1 MNNTPLPDEFINDIA
16 SRASRKI
23 PGAQL
28 TVSVSI
34 LNGSRDNLATDYNGQ
49 PPAYTSLSDVEIEDA
64 YFKHLQYIVDALNP
78 DYLVMTIEVN
88 ELLKNAPEKWDGYK
102 ALAQNLRPRLELEY
116 PNLFITE
123 SFTLHNFY
131 NADVSDPQAFIAEL
145 STYMN
150 SLDLVAIS
158 FYPFFSQLNNVD
170 GFQNAFD
177 FLHSEI
183 EKPIVFAETSH
194 LSENLDV
201 EGFDLFIPGNE
212 AEQRQYLET
221 LLINAQENN
230 YEYVIWWTHRDY
242 NELWETFPPEIQDLG
257 ALWLSNGIVNEDG
270 QVKLAYGSW
279 SKALTK

>member
-28 TVSVSI
+28 TLSVSI

-49 PPAYTSLSDVEIEDA
+49 TPTYTSLSDIEIEDA
-64 YFKHLQYIVDALNP
+64 YFKHLQYIVEALNP

-88 ELLKNAPEKWDGYK
+88 ELLKNAPEKWEGYK
-102 ALAQNLRPRLELEY
+102 VLAQNLRPRLELEY
-116 PNLFITE
+116 PNLIITE

-131 NADVSDPQAFIAEL
+131 NVDVPDPQSFIAEL

-158 FYPFFSQLNNVD
+158 FYPFFSQLNNASA
-170 GFQNAFD
+170 FQNAFD

-183 EKPIVFAETSH
+183 DKPIVFAETSH
-194 LSENLDV
+194 LSEDLDV
-201 EGFDLFIPGNE
+201 EAFNLFIQGNE
-212 AEQRQYLET
+212 TEQKQYMET

-230 YEYVIWWTHRDY
+230 YAYVIWWAHRDY
-242 NELWETFPPEIQDLG
+242 DELWETFPPEVQDLG